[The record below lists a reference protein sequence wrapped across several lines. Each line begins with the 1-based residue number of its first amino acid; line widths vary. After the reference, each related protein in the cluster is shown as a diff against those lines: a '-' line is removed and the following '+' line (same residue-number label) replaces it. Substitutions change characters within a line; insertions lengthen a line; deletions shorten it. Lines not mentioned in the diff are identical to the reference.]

1 MAVQERDLESPVDL
15 TADWEWGK
23 NHPSDITISALQRGT
38 WQSKD
43 GKIVKIFVN
52 VSDQTINFKT
62 SDSRT
67 GKMKKKSLAPFNH
80 KIIDN

>member
-1 MAVQERDLESPVDL
+1 MSPVDL
-15 TADWEWGK
+15 TADWELGK

-43 GKIVKIFVN
+43 GKIIKIFVN
-52 VSDQTINFKT
+52 VFDQTINFKT